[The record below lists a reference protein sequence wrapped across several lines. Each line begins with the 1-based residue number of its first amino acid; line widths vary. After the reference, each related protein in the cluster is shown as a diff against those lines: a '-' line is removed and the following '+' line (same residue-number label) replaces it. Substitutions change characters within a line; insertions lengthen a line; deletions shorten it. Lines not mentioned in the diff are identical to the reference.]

1 MRVGSS
7 PAVPSRR
14 PVSLAARLAAALLSA
29 AALAAGL
36 TACGDDD
43 RAIPADSP
51 ATSPDPAE
59 QNAYRLTVRSSRGAT
74 DAIRSSLCGDPSSR
88 LVELPCGVS
97 LGFARVSAPR
107 LYVGR
112 RYDRVFLE
120 LQRPA
125 SAIFTSLG
133 QGVGDRAITRNSA
146 LTKLDGTGRRFSIG
160 LNPTVTDL
168 PTVAAPTYLSV
179 LVIFD
184 GDMPVPTPAAS
195 GVPKDAIVTGAT
207 AEYLVQLATRTKADD
222 ES

>member
-1 MRVGSS
+1 MPS
-7 PAVPSRR
+7 PRFA
-14 PVSLAARLAAALLSA
+14 SLTARFATAACAAALLG
-29 AALAAGL
+29 AGL
-36 TACGDDD
+36 TGCGDD
-43 RAIPADSP
+43 RAIPDDSP

-74 DAIRSSLCGDPSSR
+74 DAIRASLCGDPSSQ

-112 RYDRVFLE
+112 TYERVFLE
-120 LQRPA
+120 LERPA

-133 QGVGDRAITRNSA
+133 KGDGDRSLTRNA
-146 LTKLDGTGRRFSIG
+146 AMTKLDGTGRRFSIG
-160 LNPTVTDL
+160 YGPRTSDL
-168 PTVAAPTYLSV
+168 PTVATPTYLSV

-195 GVPKDAIVTGAT
+195 GVPKDAVVRNA
-207 AEYLVQLATRTKADD
+207 AVEYLVQLATRTKADD

>member
-1 MRVGSS
+1 MLS
-7 PAVPSRR
+7 
-14 PVSLAARLAAALLSA
+14 RLASSSA
-29 AALAAGL
+29 SRALAVASAVTVLSGGL
-36 TACGDDD
+36 AACGDDD
-43 RAIPADSP
+43 RAIPDDTQ

-74 DAIRSSLCGDPSSR
+74 DAIRASLCGEPSSR

-112 RYDRVFLE
+112 TYDRVFLE
-120 LQRPA
+120 LERPA

-133 QGVGDRAITRNSA
+133 QGEGERALTRNSA
-146 LTKLDGTGRRFSIG
+146 MTKLDGTGRRFSIG
-160 LNPTVTDL
+160 YGPSTADL

-184 GDMPVPTPAAS
+184 GDMPVPTPRAS
-195 GVPKDAIVTGAT
+195 GVPEDAVVSNAA

-222 ES
+222 EN

>member
-1 MRVGSS
+1 MSS
-7 PAVPSRR
+7 HRPVNRR
-14 PVSLAARLAAALLSA
+14 PTSRASRLAVALLSVAALLGG
-29 AALAAGL
+29 LA
-36 TACGDDD
+36 ACGDDD

-51 ATSPDPAE
+51 ASTPDAAE

-74 DAIRSSLCGDPSSR
+74 DAIRASLCGDPSSE

-112 RYDRVFLE
+112 RYDRMFLE
-120 LQRPA
+120 LKRPA

-133 QGVGDRAITRNSA
+133 QGVGDRAVTRNSA

-160 LNPTVTDL
+160 LNPSMSDT
-168 PTVAAPTYLSV
+168 PTVAAPTYLSI
-179 LVIFD
+179 LVVFQA
-184 GDMPVPTPAAS
+184 DMPVPTPAAS
-195 GVPKDAIVTGAT
+195 GVPKDAVVVGAS
-207 AEYLVQLATRTKADD
+207 AEYLVQLATRSEADD